1 MVTSATVLSAARI
14 IAGRFLPVLLGKL
27 SGSRAG
33 DLAERVVSTAAG
45 VVGLPLDA
53 SVDQI
58 VAKLGDDPEA
68 ERRFTL
74 AMMEIERDVYRLELE
89 DRRAARE
96 SQNARG
102 QQRADMMLKMVVTGL
117 LACILAVVALGLVG
131 SDTGNEAAR
140 ASLIALLTTI
150 AGALLK
156 MFSDAFAFEF
166 GSSRGSK
173 NKDDQIEEFNQAL
186 LAVGRKQQ
194 DRTQEMLR
202 ENLDKRTVV
211 AVEAEASAI
220 TVAAAAGKRDFVA
233 ELEAEAAA

>member
-1 MVTSATVLSAARI
+1 MVASATALSAARI

-53 SVDQI
+53 SVDEI

-117 LACILAVVALGLVG
+117 LACILAVVALGMVG
-131 SDTGNEAAR
+131 MENDTAR

-173 NKDDQIEEFNQAL
+173 NKDEQIEEFNQAL

-211 AVEAEASAI
+211 AVEAEASAT
-220 TVAAAAGKRDFVA
+220 TVAAAPGKRDFVA